1 MKKFL
6 GLGEHSRRKLEGTI
20 STLHEGLGE
29 AEYNL
34 SRFFEQKVKMET
46 EYDHLLKVY
55 LDVLHMYADRTMEC
69 GGCLIPYPE
78 HYLKD
83 VCGCGHIGLC
93 RVCRKDVRLAEKYT
107 RVCKGCNKRMC
118 KRCYITEKGGLEE
131 GDKLPKR
138 HPECKGG
145 SDESLS
151 SSEQS

>member
-6 GLGEHSRRKLEGTI
+6 GLGEHSRRKLEGRI
-20 STLHEGLGE
+20 SDLLDTL
-29 AEYNL
+29 AETDNAL
-34 SRFFEQKVKMET
+34 SRFLEQKIEMET
-46 EYDHLLKVY
+46 KYDHLLKVY
-55 LDVLHMYADRTMEC
+55 LDVLDMYADPTMEC

-93 RVCRKDVRLAEKYT
+93 RVCRKDFRLAEEYT

-118 KRCYITEKGGLEE
+118 KRCYVTEKGGLEE
-131 GDKLPKR
+131 DEKLPKR

-145 SDESLS
+145 SDESFS
-151 SSEQS
+151 SS